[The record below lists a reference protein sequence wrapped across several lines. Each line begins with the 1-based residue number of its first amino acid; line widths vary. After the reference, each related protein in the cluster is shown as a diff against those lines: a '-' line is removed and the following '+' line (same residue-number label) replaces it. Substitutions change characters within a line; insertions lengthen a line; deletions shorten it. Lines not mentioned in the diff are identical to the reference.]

1 MFAAQAM
8 GAALALREPASAV
21 SIAGS
26 MATASTSR
34 PQVSE
39 EVPGGRQSVGPEE
52 FDSPRPLL
60 LLGVMTS
67 CMLGPFINIL
77 DINVVNVTLPRIMSG
92 LGADVLTA
100 RWVMT
105 AYLIATAVTMPT
117 LGWVGRRLGNQRLY
131 ALGVTIFTG
140 ASALCGAAPNIE
152 ILISLRILQGVGAA
166 VLMPISLALMLEV
179 TPPRQR
185 GLGTSLWATGA
196 SLGNLVGLPI
206 AGFVADAVEWRTVFY
221 LNLVPGSIAVLGTLL
236 LVSPSPREEDTPF
249 DGWGFVTLS
258 AALVS
263 LLVALSQVQQ
273 EGWDS
278 AFILGLLAICG
289 VSACLFLFIEGR
301 LDIPLL
307 DLTLYKR
314 LLYNSG
320 TCAAFILGVFFY
332 SSSFLA
338 VLYMQL
344 GLDYSVQ
351 QSALALTPGAAAM
364 IICALVAGWL
374 VDRIDP
380 RIPMTIGAAAFGFFC
395 YLMLTADGRS
405 SLGYFTW
412 AYIWR
417 SIGLGFLNAPVF
429 ATATSGLSA
438 HRARLASSLLSLS
451 LVLGGTFGI
460 SLLSTLLERWQT
472 IHQARFAESQTYDSV
487 GTQHALDAFTGV
499 WDRLGSQFMDLYAR
513 GTLTGFVRR
522 EALLHAFNDCFALL
536 LYLSIAI
543 GCIVVMMRVVRRG

>member
-1 MFAAQAM
+1 MLRLQFA
-8 GAALALREPASAV
+8 PASQPQAKQEGPVIQQSAV
-21 SIAGS
+21 DA
-26 MATASTSR
+26 ATAA
-34 PQVSE
+34 
-39 EVPGGRQSVGPEE
+39 
-52 FDSPRPLL
+52 PRPLVVA
-60 LLGVMTS
+60 GVMMS

-117 LGWVGRRLGNQRLY
+117 LGWVGRKLGNQRLY

-140 ASALCGAAPNIE
+140 ASALCGAAPSIE
-152 ILISLRILQGVGAA
+152 ALILVRILQGVGAA

-196 SLGNLVGLPI
+196 SLGNLFGLPI

-221 LNLVPGSIAVLGTLL
+221 LNLVPGSLAVLGVLL
-236 LVSPSPREEDTPF
+236 LVRPSAREDEVPF

-278 AFILGLLAICG
+278 TFILSLLAICG
-289 VSACLFLFIEGR
+289 VAACLFLFIEGR
-301 LDIPLL
+301 IAIPLL
-307 DLTLYKR
+307 DLSLYRR
-314 LLYNSG
+314 LLYASG

-332 SSSFLA
+332 SSSFLT
-338 VLYMQL
+338 VLFMQL

-364 IICALVAGWL
+364 IICALIAGWL

-395 YLMLTADGRS
+395 YLMLTADGRVT
-405 SLGYFTW
+405 LGYFTW

-429 ATATSGLSA
+429 ATATSGLETD
-438 HRARLASSLLSLS
+438 RARMASSLLSLS

-460 SLLSTLLERWQT
+460 SLLSTMLERWQT
-472 IHQARFAESQTYDSV
+472 IHQARFAETQTYDAI
-487 GTQHALDAFTGV
+487 GTQHALNAFAGV
-499 WDRLGSQFMDLYAR
+499 WDQLGSQFMDLHAH
-513 GTLTGFVRR
+513 GTLAGFVRR
-522 EALLHAFNDCFALL
+522 EALLHAFSDCFALL
-536 LYLSIAI
+536 LYLSIVI
-543 GCIVVMMRVVRRG
+543 GCIVVMMRIVRRS

>member
-1 MFAAQAM
+1 
-8 GAALALREPASAV
+8 
-21 SIAGS
+21 
-26 MATASTSR
+26 MATASTSHSRVSDIVPDNR
-34 PQVSE
+34 PPAGATASA
-39 EVPGGRQSVGPEE
+39 
-52 FDSPRPLL
+52 SPRPLVIV
-60 LLGVMTS
+60 GVMTS

-117 LGWVGRRLGNQRLY
+117 LGWLGRRFGNQRLY

-152 ILISLRILQGVGAA
+152 ILIALRILQGVGAA

-179 TPPRQR
+179 TPARQR

-196 SLGNLVGLPI
+196 SLGNLFGLPI

-221 LNLVPGSIAVLGTLL
+221 LNLLPGTIAVLGTLL
-236 LVSPSPREEDTPF
+236 LVLPSAREEETPF

-278 AFILGLLAICG
+278 TFIISLLAICG
-289 VSACLFLFIEGR
+289 VAACLFLFIEGR
-301 LDIPLL
+301 LDMPLL
-307 DLTLYKR
+307 DLTLYR
-314 LLYNSG
+314 SVLYNSG

-374 VDRIDP
+374 VDRIDA
-380 RIPMTIGAAAFGFFC
+380 RIPMTIGAAAFGYFC

-460 SLLSTLLERWQT
+460 SLLSTMLERWQT
-472 IHQARFAESQTYDSV
+472 IHQARFAETQTYDAI
-487 GTQHALDAFTGV
+487 GTQHALSAFSGV

-522 EALLHAFNDCFALL
+522 EALLQAFNDCFAFL

-543 GCIVVMMRVVRRG
+543 GCIVVMMRVARRS

>member
-1 MFAAQAM
+1 M
-8 GAALALREPASAV
+8 ASV
-21 SIAGS
+21 
-26 MATASTSR
+26 STSHSQAEQTA
-34 PQVSE
+34 PVA
-39 EVPGGRQSVGPEE
+39 GPSP
-52 FDSPRPLL
+52 DIAAPDAPRPLVVV
-60 LLGVMTS
+60 GVMTS

-131 ALGVTIFTG
+131 ALGVIIFTG
-140 ASALCGAAPNIE
+140 ASALCGAAPSIE
-152 ILISLRILQGVGAA
+152 ILILLRILQGVGAA

-196 SLGNLVGLPI
+196 SLGNLFGLPI

-221 LNLVPGSIAVLGTLL
+221 LNLVPGGIAVLGTLL
-236 LVSPSPREEDTPF
+236 LVTPSLREEETPF

-278 AFILGLLAICG
+278 TFILSLLAVCG
-289 VSACLFLFIEGR
+289 ISALLFLVIETR
-301 LDIPLL
+301 LDMPLL
-307 DLTLYKR
+307 DLTLYRR

-332 SSSFLA
+332 TSSFLA

-380 RIPMTIGAAAFGFFC
+380 RVPMTIGAAAFGFFC

-460 SLLSTLLERWQT
+460 SLLSTMLERWQT
-472 IHQARFAESQTYDSV
+472 IHQARFAETQTYAAV
-487 GTQHALDAFTGV
+487 GTQHALTAFAGV
-499 WDRLGSQFMDLYAR
+499 WDQLGSQFMDLYAR

-543 GCIVVMMRVVRRG
+543 GCIVVMMRVVRRS

>member
-1 MFAAQAM
+1 M
-8 GAALALREPASAV
+8 ASAPTPHPQAKQQESV
-21 SIAGS
+21 NGQSADV
-26 MATASTSR
+26 ATPAA
-34 PQVSE
+34 P
-39 EVPGGRQSVGPEE
+39 
-52 FDSPRPLL
+52 SPLVVA
-60 LLGVMTS
+60 GVMMS

-117 LGWVGRRLGNQRLY
+117 LGWVGRKLGNQRLY
-131 ALGVTIFTG
+131 ALGVTIFIS
-140 ASALCGAAPNIE
+140 ASALCGAAPSIE
-152 ILISLRILQGVGAA
+152 VLILVRILQGVGAA

-185 GLGTSLWATGA
+185 GLGTSLWAAGA
-196 SLGNLVGLPI
+196 SLGNLFGLPI

-221 LNLVPGSIAVLGTLL
+221 LNLVPGSLAVLGVLL
-236 LVSPSPREEDTPF
+236 LVRPSAREDEVPF

-278 AFILGLLAICG
+278 TFILSLLAICG
-289 VSACLFLFIEGR
+289 VAACLFLFIEGR
-301 LDIPLL
+301 IAIPLL
-307 DLTLYKR
+307 DLSLYRR
-314 LLYNSG
+314 LLYTSG
-320 TCAAFILGVFFY
+320 TCAAVILGVFFY
-332 SSSFLA
+332 SSSFLT
-338 VLYMQL
+338 VLFMQL

-364 IICALVAGWL
+364 IICALIAGWL

-380 RIPMTIGAAAFGFFC
+380 RIPMTIGAAAFGVFC
-395 YLMLTADGRS
+395 YLMLTADGRVT
-405 SLGYFTW
+405 LGYFTW

-429 ATATSGLSA
+429 ATATSGLETD
-438 HRARLASSLLSLS
+438 RARMASSLLSLS

-460 SLLSTLLERWQT
+460 SLLSTMLERWQT
-472 IHQARFAESQTYDSV
+472 IHQARFAETQTYDAI
-487 GTQHALDAFTGV
+487 GTQHALNAFAGV
-499 WDRLGSQFMDLYAR
+499 WDRLGSQFMDLYAH
-513 GTLTGFVRR
+513 GTLAGFVRR
-522 EALLHAFNDCFALL
+522 EALLHAFSDCFALL
-536 LYLSIAI
+536 LYLSIVI
-543 GCIVVMMRVVRRG
+543 GCIVVMMRIVRQS

>member
-1 MFAAQAM
+1 M
-8 GAALALREPASAV
+8 ASA
-21 SIAGS
+21 
-26 MATASTSR
+26 TTTH
-34 PQVSE
+34 PQAK
-39 EVPGGRQSVGPEE
+39 RQETVNGQPAAAPAA
-52 FDSPRPLL
+52 PRPLVVV
-60 LLGVMTS
+60 GVMTS

-105 AYLIATAVTMPT
+105 AYLIATAVAMPT

-131 ALGVTIFTG
+131 ALGVGIFTG
-140 ASALCGAAPNIE
+140 ASALCGAAPSIE
-152 ILISLRILQGVGAA
+152 ILILVRILQGVGAA

-179 TPPRQR
+179 TPPHQR
-185 GLGTSLWATGA
+185 GLGTSLWAIGA
-196 SLGNLVGLPI
+196 SLGNLFGLPI

-221 LNLVPGSIAVLGTLL
+221 LNLVPGSLAVLGTLL
-236 LVSPSPREEDTPF
+236 LVTPSAREDDAPF

-278 AFILGLLAICG
+278 MFILGLLAICG
-289 VSACLFLFIEGR
+289 VAACLFLFVEGR
-301 LDIPLL
+301 IDMPLL
-307 DLTLYKR
+307 DLNLYRR

-332 SSSFLA
+332 TSSFLT

-380 RIPMTIGAAAFGFFC
+380 RIPMAIGAAAFGFFC
-395 YLMLTADGRS
+395 YLMLTADGRVT
-405 SLGYFTW
+405 LWYFTW

-429 ATATSGLSA
+429 ATATSGLA
-438 HRARLASSLLSLS
+438 THRARMASSLLSLS

-460 SLLSTLLERWQT
+460 SLLSTMLERWQT
-472 IHQARFAESQTYDSV
+472 IHQARFAETQTHAAV
-487 GTQHALDAFTGV
+487 GTQHALNAFSGL
-499 WDRLGSQFMDLYAR
+499 WDRLGSQFVDLFAR
-513 GTLTGFVRR
+513 GTLAGFVRR

-543 GCIVVMMRVVRRG
+543 GGIVVMMRIVRRS

>member
-1 MFAAQAM
+1 M
-8 GAALALREPASAV
+8 ASA
-21 SIAGS
+21 
-26 MATASTSR
+26 TTTH
-34 PQVSE
+34 PQAKQQESVN
-39 EVPGGRQSVGPEE
+39 GQSAAAPAA
-52 FDSPRPLL
+52 PRPLVVV
-60 LLGVMTS
+60 GVMMS

-140 ASALCGAAPNIE
+140 ASALCGAAPSIE
-152 ILISLRILQGVGAA
+152 ILILVRILQGVGAA

-196 SLGNLVGLPI
+196 SLGNLFGLPI

-221 LNLVPGSIAVLGTLL
+221 LNLVPGGLAVLGTLL
-236 LVSPSPREEDTPF
+236 LVTPSAREDEVPF

-278 AFILGLLAICG
+278 TFILSLLAVCG
-289 VSACLFLFIEGR
+289 AAAGLFLFIEGR
-301 LDIPLL
+301 IDIPLL
-307 DLTLYKR
+307 DLDLYRR
-314 LLYNSG
+314 LLYSSG

-332 SSSFLA
+332 TSSFLT
-338 VLYMQL
+338 VLFMQL

-364 IICALVAGWL
+364 IICALIAGWL

-380 RIPMTIGAAAFGFFC
+380 RIPMAIGAAAFGFFC
-395 YLMLTADGRS
+395 YLMLIADGRVT
-405 SLGYFTW
+405 LWYFTW

-429 ATATSGLSA
+429 ATATSGLA
-438 HRARLASSLLSLS
+438 TQRARMASSLLSLS

-460 SLLSTLLERWQT
+460 SLLSTMLERWQT
-472 IHQARFAESQTYDSV
+472 IHQTRFAETQTYAAV
-487 GTQHALDAFTGV
+487 GTQRALDAFAGV

-513 GTLTGFVRR
+513 GTLAGFVRR

-543 GCIVVMMRVVRRG
+543 GCIVVMMRIVRRS